1 MSQDQSNHKP
11 PGLIYILIHHKVAAN
26 LLMIFLL
33 MAGLVSISKINFRFF
48 PVFSIDI
55 ISIVVPWPGSNAEDV
70 ESSITSIIEREVRT
84 LDNVKKMNSTA
95 SNNFSTTVLEYEEG
109 TDMGEALD
117 KVKEQVSRITS
128 LPRDSEEPQVSLIN
142 FHDTVAKMVIS
153 TDGSVEE
160 LRPLVKKFERELLD
174 LGISKIDIA
183 GLPKKEIAIQVP
195 MLNMVDLGLSIRQ
208 IADKVGQ
215 ISQDIPAGEI
225 GNIEATRRLRTQDQ
239 KRGESSFAD
248 LIIRSNKKGEHLR
261 LQDIATVSERKQKQQ
276 ISIYYKGR
284 EAVEFTLKQTET
296 SDSLG
301 MAKIMHKWLDETR
314 PNLPQSVTIDAYKE
328 RWKWIRDRLN
338 MLLKNG
344 ATGLVL
350 VVLIL
355 FLFLNFRVAFWV
367 AIGIPTSFMATIAI
381 VYGMGGS
388 INMISMF
395 ALIMSLGIIVDD
407 AIVVGED
414 ATAHFQRGESPS
426 QAVEGGAMRML
437 APVVSSSLTTIATFL
452 PLMIIGG
459 IIGKVL
465 IDLPVVVVCVIIA
478 SLFESFLILP
488 GHLRHSM
495 RNMSH
500 ATISPIR
507 RRLDGWF
514 DGFRDKKFRKVLA
527 WSVNHRGIT
536 IALIFSS
543 LIIAVGVMVGG
554 RLAFSFFPTPEGDN
568 LTASYSF
575 VSGTPK
581 AKVSDFS
588 NYLNKTLE
596 ETEKYFGG
604 KVVEIVVANV
614 GRSGSD
620 DRDNIKIT
628 DQVGMLYIEL
638 VDADNRDIR
647 MSDFI
652 KEWKSRIKH
661 VAGLDSLNVS
671 EIRQG
676 PPGSDVDLQ
685 ILGTDVNLLKL
696 ALNETKDFIGRLDGV
711 LSVEDNLPY
720 GQDQIVYSLN
730 ADGKSLGLT
739 TAEISSQLR
748 SAYDGAEAQV
758 YTVNE
763 DEIEVNVILPEEE
776 RARLSSLDDFMII
789 LQDGNAV
796 RFMDIVELDS
806 KRGFDVLRH
815 FDGKLSANISTE
827 INQNQVVPAD
837 IIEQLNTKFLPE
849 LQAKY
854 NVNISFEGKN
864 AEERDTMRDML
875 TGLMIAFGL
884 MYIVLAWVFGSYG
897 WPLVVMS
904 AIPFG
909 LVGAIGGHFLMGID
923 LTILSLFGL
932 FGLSGI
938 VVNDSII
945 LVTFYKSLRKSGMEI
960 QDAVIE
966 ATCQR
971 LRAVL
976 LTSFTTIAGLLP
988 LLFETSF
995 QAKFLIPMAVSI
1007 SFGLAFATLLV
1018 LFFIPTLLLTYEN
1031 SLVKIRTWRN

>member
-1 MSQDQSNHKP
+1 MSQSKSKP
-11 PGLIYILIHHKVAAN
+11 PSLIYALIHHKVAAN
-26 LLMIFLL
+26 LLMILL
-33 MAGLVSISKINFRFF
+33 LGAGLVSISKINFRFF
-48 PVFSIDI
+48 PVFSVDA
-55 ISIVVPWPGSNAEDV
+55 ISITVPWPGSNAEDV
-70 ESSITSIIEREVRT
+70 ESSITSIVEREVRT
-84 LDNVKKMNSTA
+84 LDNIKKMTSTA
-95 SNNFSTTVLEYEEG
+95 SNNLSVTVLEYKEG

-117 KVKEQVSRITS
+117 KVKEQISRVTS
-128 LPRDSEEPQVSLIN
+128 FPSDTEEPQVSLFN

-153 TDGSVEE
+153 TEGSVEE
-160 LRPLVKKFERELLD
+160 LRPLVKQFERELLD
-174 LGISKIDIA
+174 RGISKINIV
-183 GLPKKEIAIQVP
+183 GLPEKEIAIQVST
-195 MLNMVDLGLSIRQ
+195 LNMVDLGLSIRQ

-215 ISQDIPAGEI
+215 ISRDIPAGEI
-225 GNIEATRRLRTQDQ
+225 GNTEATRRLRTQDQ
-239 KRGESSFAD
+239 KRGEGSFAD
-248 LIIRSNKKGEHLR
+248 LILRSNQEGEHLR
-261 LQDIATVSERKQKQQ
+261 LGDIATISEREQKQQ
-276 ISIYYKGR
+276 ISIYYQGR

-296 SDSLG
+296 SDSLE
-301 MAKIMHKWLDETR
+301 MAKIMNQWLDETR
-314 PNLPQSVTIDAYKE
+314 PNLPQSIKIDTYKE

-344 ATGLVL
+344 ASGLVL

-367 AIGIPTSFMATIAI
+367 AVGIPTSFMATIAI
-381 VYGMGGS
+381 VYGIGGS

-395 ALIMSLGIIVDD
+395 GLIMSLGIIVDD

-414 ATAHFQRGESPS
+414 ATAHFQKGERPS
-426 QAVEGGAMRML
+426 HAVEGAAMRMF

-459 IIGKVL
+459 VIGKIL
-465 IDLPVVVVCVIIA
+465 IDLPVIVVCVIIA

-488 GHLRHSM
+488 GHLRHGM
-495 RNMSH
+495 RNMNH
-500 ATISPIR
+500 DVISPVR
-507 RRLDGWF
+507 QKLDGWF
-514 DGFRDKKFRKVLA
+514 NYFRDKKFRKALT

-536 IALIFSS
+536 LALIVSS
-543 LIIAVGVMVGG
+543 LIVGIGAMKGG
-554 RLAFSFFPTPEGDN
+554 RLAFSFFPSPEGDN

-581 AKVSDFS
+581 SKVNEFS
-588 NYLNKTLE
+588 NYLNQILE
-596 ETEKYFGG
+596 ETEKHFGQELV
-604 KVVEIVVANV
+604 KIVVANV
-614 GRSGSD
+614 GRSGSAN
-620 DRDNIKIT
+620 RDNLKTT

-638 VDADNRDIR
+638 ISADNREVR
-647 MSDFI
+647 MANFI
-652 KEWKSRIKH
+652 KEWKSRIKPI
-661 VAGLDSLNVS
+661 AGLESLNIS

-685 ILGTDVNLLKL
+685 ILGADVQSLKQ
-696 ALNETKDFIGRLDGV
+696 ALNEAKEYIGQLNGV

-720 GQDQIVYSLN
+720 GQDQIIYSLN

-748 SAYDGAEAQV
+748 AAYDGAEAQV

-763 DEIEVNVILPEEE
+763 DEIEVNVILPEVE
-776 RARLSSLDDFMII
+776 RAKLSSLDDFMII
-789 LQDGNAV
+789 LQDGHAV
-796 RFMDIVELDS
+796 RFMDIVELGS

-815 FDGKLSANISTE
+815 FDGKLSASISTE
-827 INQNQVVPAD
+827 INQNLVVPAD
-837 IIEQLNTKFLPE
+837 VIDQLNSEFLPD
-849 LQAKY
+849 LQEKY
-854 NVNISFEGKN
+854 NVTASFEGKN
-864 AEERDTMRDML
+864 AEERETLGDML
-875 TGLMIAFGL
+875 TGLVIAFVL
-884 MYIVLAWVFGSYG
+884 MYIILAWVFGSYG

-909 LVGAIGGHFLMGID
+909 LVGAIGGHLWMGID

-945 LVTFYKSLRKSGMEI
+945 LVTFYKSLRQSGMEI
-960 QDAVIE
+960 QQAVIE

-988 LLFETSF
+988 LLFETSL

-1018 LFFIPTLLLTYEN
+1018 LFFIPALLSLYEN
-1031 SLVKIRTWRN
+1031 SLVKVKIWLS